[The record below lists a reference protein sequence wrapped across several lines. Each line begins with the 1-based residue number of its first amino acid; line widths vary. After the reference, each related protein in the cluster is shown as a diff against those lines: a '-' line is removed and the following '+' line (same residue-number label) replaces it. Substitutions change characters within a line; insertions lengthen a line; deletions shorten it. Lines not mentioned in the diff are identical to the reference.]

1 MYLPY
6 YYSCLNAE
14 LLYFLPLKSGNR
26 EEDWEERKQNVNKSL
41 FLDSRGYRFFLK
53 ISLFF
58 VFSYSSIVNI
68 YYFTKGKNT
77 DKPF

>member
-14 LLYFLPLKSGNR
+14 LLYFLPLKSRNE

-41 FLDSRGYRFFLK
+41 FLDSRGYRFLK
-53 ISLFF
+53 NFLFF
-58 VFSYSSIVNI
+58 VFSYSSMVNI

>member
-14 LLYFLPLKSGNR
+14 LLYFLPLKSRNE

-41 FLDSRGYRFFLK
+41 FLDSRGYRFLK
-53 ISLFF
+53 IFLFF
-58 VFSYSSIVNI
+58 VLSYSSMVNI